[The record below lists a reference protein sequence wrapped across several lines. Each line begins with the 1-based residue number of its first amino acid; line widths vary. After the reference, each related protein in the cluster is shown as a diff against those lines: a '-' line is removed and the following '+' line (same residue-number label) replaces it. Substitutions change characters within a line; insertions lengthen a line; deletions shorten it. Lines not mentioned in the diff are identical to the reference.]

1 MTAKLSFLKEIT
13 PEFNL
18 ETYKL
23 KERTRTPLRVPSSNR
38 ISWSQNKTSL
48 QNLEAGIK
56 NTGFFYNR
64 NFFLL
69 TNYRV

>member
-1 MTAKLSFLKEIT
+1 MTAKLSFLKGIT

-18 ETYKL
+18 ETYKF
-23 KERTRTPLRVPSSNR
+23 KERIRTPLRVPSSNR

-56 NTGFFYNR
+56 EHWVFLQEKLFFIN
-64 NFFLL
+64 
-69 TNYRV
+69 

>member
-1 MTAKLSFLKEIT
+1 MTAKLSFLKGST

-23 KERTRTPLRVPSSNR
+23 KERIRTPLRVPLSNK
-38 ISWSQNKTSL
+38 ISWSRNKTSL

-56 NTGFFYNR
+56 QHWIFFARETFFY
-64 NFFLL
+64 
-69 TNYRV
+69 

>member
-1 MTAKLSFLKEIT
+1 MMAKLSFFKGIT

-23 KERTRTPLRVPSSNR
+23 KERIRTPLRVPSSNK

-48 QNLEAGIK
+48 QNLEGGIK
-56 NTGFFYNR
+56 QHWV
-64 NFFLL
+64 FL
-69 TNYRV
+69 

>member
-1 MTAKLSFLKEIT
+1 MTVKLSFLKGIT

-23 KERTRTPLRVPSSNR
+23 KERIRTPLRVPTSK

-56 NTGFFYNR
+56 
-64 NFFLL
+64 
-69 TNYRV
+69 